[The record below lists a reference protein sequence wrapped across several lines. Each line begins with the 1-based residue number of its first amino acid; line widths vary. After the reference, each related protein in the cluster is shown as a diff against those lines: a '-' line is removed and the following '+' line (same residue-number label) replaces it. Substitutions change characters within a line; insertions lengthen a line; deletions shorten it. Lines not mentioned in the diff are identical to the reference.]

1 MKTQNRKSLLAV
13 FGLTAA
19 FGVATASYAALDALT
34 FDLKDPKGVNAVTF
48 LADSPLEPITGYAN
62 GISGTIKFDP
72 STPHNSSGTFI
83 ISAASV
89 KTTNPTMAE
98 HLAGEA
104 WLNTE
109 KFPELKME
117 VTKFTAGTTAA
128 HPTQWKL
135 KGTGKLT
142 IKDKSLDV
150 PLEIVATYSKG
161 ELGKRLKDAKG
172 DLLGI
177 RTTFSFNRRDFGL
190 GPAMPHVAD
199 QVQITVSV
207 AAMRLDSATENYKI
221 LQ

>member
-13 FGLTAA
+13 FGLTVA

-62 GISGTIKFDP
+62 GISGTIQFDP
-72 STPHNSSGTFI
+72 EAPEKSKGTFI

-98 HLAGEA
+98 HLAGEG

-109 KFPELKME
+109 KYPELKME
-117 VTKFTAGTTAA
+117 VTSISGKVLAGQDKWRLRTV
-128 HPTQWKL
+128 
-135 KGTGKLT
+135 GKLT
-142 IKDKSLDV
+142 IKDKTIEI

-161 ELGKRLKDAKG
+161 ELGKRIRDAKG
-172 DLLGI
+172 DLLNI
-177 RTTFSFNRRDFGL
+177 RALFSFKRQEVGL
-190 GPAMPHVAD
+190 GPAMPHVGD
-199 QVQITVSV
+199 EVQISVSV
-207 AAMRLDSATENYKI
+207 AAMRLESATENYKI